1 MDYSTFL
8 MILHAGSVPSDFNS
22 LDPIEEKEQ
31 AEDIN
36 THLLELTKLVEK
48 KDDFKRAV
56 SLVNHLTYLENYT
69 KLLAQPIRINQFKD
83 KNNNIFLQARTTIK
97 DNLGKT
103 KWVNAYVGTHKD
115 YPKGVND
122 AEAIKKGQILI
133 RQKIKG
139 YFGLK

>member
-1 MDYSTFL
+1 MN
-8 MILHAGSVPSDFNS
+8 LHADATVTDFNS
-22 LDPIEEKEQ
+22 LDPIQEKEQ
-31 AEDIN
+31 LEDIN
-36 THLLELTKLVEK
+36 THLMDLSKLVVK
-48 KDDFKRAV
+48 KEDFKHAV

-103 KWVNAYVGTHKD
+103 KWVNAYVGTLKD

-139 YFGLK
+139 HFGIK